1 MKIAIDAMGG
11 DNAPSEIVRGAARAA
26 REIDAQIVLV
36 GREKDI
42 RSELTDYYWDFSSD
56 KIEVLNAA
64 EVIEND
70 DKPVHAVRT
79 KKDSSMVRAIELVR
93 DGQADAVLSAGNTG
107 ALMTASLLR
116 LGRIEGIDRPAI
128 VSAIPVIAEDGR
140 FELIVDAG
148 ANSECKP
155 QNLMDFAYMGSVYY
169 RSAYGVESPTVG
181 LINIGTEETKGT
193 PVLKETY
200 QLLKLSSL
208 NFIGNVEAREVP
220 NGPADVLVCDGFT
233 GNVVLKLSEGVTRT
247 MFHAIK
253 DVIASGNAA
262 AKAGGMLIKPS
273 LQGLRDKFNY
283 ETYGSAPILGVKGLV
298 FKMHGSSSANA
309 VYHAIISAERVASG
323 NVIEK
328 IRNSIQDYQ
337 KE

>member
-26 REIDAQIVLV
+26 REVDAKILLV

-42 RSELTDYYWDFSSD
+42 KAELNEYFWDFSSD
-56 KIEVLNAA
+56 KIEIINAT
-64 EVIEND
+64 EVIENE

-79 KKDSSMVRAIELVR
+79 KKDSSMVKAIELVR
-93 DGQADAVLSAGNTG
+93 DGEADAVLSAGNTG
-107 ALMTASLLR
+107 ALMTASLFR

-200 QLLKLSSL
+200 QLLKMSPL

-253 DVIASGNAA
+253 DAVKSGNAA

-273 LQGLRDKFNY
+273 LQGLKDKFNY
-283 ETYGSAPILGVKGLV
+283 ETYGSAPILGVNGLV
-298 FKMHGSSSANA
+298 FKMHGSSNANA
-309 VYHAIISAERVASG
+309 VYHALNNAARVAAC
-323 NVIEK
+323 NVVEGIK
-328 IRNSIQDYQ
+328 NSIRDYR
-337 KE
+337 